1 MNPGED
7 GIPYYQEAEINS
19 PMCRLRPAE
28 SCNFDTEWFPTRAAS
43 EFHGATD
50 AGIVSRPLRATRLE
64 SGKISLSGA
73 FGVFFAGRL
82 VAHFYSEH
90 GAQLD
95 SVPVANVDP
104 AELVALETEITVSGK
119 PARISLH
126 LEDWDGLD
134 RGSLQE
140 VQWAYR
146 ENRRSEVMA
155 QDIHSWSLP
164 CCWRVCQPSRNSR
177 DLPPT
182 RQ

>member
-1 MNPGED
+1 
-7 GIPYYQEAEINS
+7 
-19 PMCRLRPAE
+19 
-28 SCNFDTEWFPTRAAS
+28 
-43 EFHGATD
+43 
-50 AGIVSRPLRATRLE
+50 VSRPLRATRLE

-104 AELVALETEITVSGK
+104 AELVSLETEIAVSGK

-126 LEDWDGLD
+126 LEDWNGLD

-140 VQWAYR
+140 IPVG
-146 ENRRSEVMA
+146 
-155 QDIHSWSLP
+155 LP
-164 CCWRVCQPSRNSR
+164 GESPK
-177 DLPPT
+177 
-182 RQ
+182 